1 MNPDLDWWLNLLGQF
16 QPVFTAPGF
25 AVWVRLVSA
34 WVRCPGRHTLTR
46 LYLLAEP
53 THQRAHDAYHRFFG
67 KGAWSMPE
75 LWRLLAQLMVPTFY
89 PQGHIPLNL
98 DDTLFHKSGRKNQS
112 AAWWRDAVRSTGQ
125 KVVHGFGLN
134 LVVLTLAVKPL
145 GVANLWDC
153 RSTCASIANTA
164 RVSWS

>member
-1 MNPDLDWWLNLLGQF
+1 MNPGLDWWLNLLGQF
-16 QPVFTAPGF
+16 QPVFTARGF
-25 AVWVRLVSA
+25 ALWVRLVSA

-53 THQRAHDAYHRFFG
+53 TQERAHDAYHRFFG
-67 KGAWSMPE
+67 QGAWSMPE
-75 LWRLLAQLMVPTFY
+75 LWRLLAQLLVATFY
-89 PQGHIPLNL
+89 PQEDIPLNL

-153 RSTCASIANTA
+153 RSTCASTASTA